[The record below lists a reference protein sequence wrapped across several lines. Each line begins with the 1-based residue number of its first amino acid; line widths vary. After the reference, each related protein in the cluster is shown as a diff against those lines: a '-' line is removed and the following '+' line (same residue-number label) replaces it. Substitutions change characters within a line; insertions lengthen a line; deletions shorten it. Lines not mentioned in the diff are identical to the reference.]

1 MTSIADSR
9 NPRRDK
15 HFSPRRLFRLGFV
28 LAAVVAFLAL
38 VFSFAPS
45 YIARYFIASE
55 LDARG
60 IESEGI
66 ETLEINPWTRELWL
80 GPARFGAGASSR
92 GTLGALNLTLH
103 VAPLF
108 ERRISI
114 ERLSLREV
122 DVTVTRSGDDL
133 LSLNGIPLA
142 PPVGAAD
149 APVKDGDVWTVGA
162 DAVEVR
168 DSRLI
173 FQNGDRGE
181 LATDLE
187 RLALT
192 GFKAWEPELPGR
204 FELAARVNDIQLYW
218 SGEATPF
225 AENITLVI
233 DSRIEGMDIPKMVRF
248 SGPLGLDRREGTYHA
263 QLRHTLSLPGSGG
276 VEGHTSGNIEI
287 DGVDYARSGVFE
299 LSLEKATV
307 QLDMSYALTNSG
319 NRVLKGAVALDLGPN
334 RTAVAEKTRFA
345 AAAGRVSVNELDVK
359 FTKDVGLEIT
369 GTSAVDIEGM
379 EFSGPIEISVDKLL
393 DLVVLLQ
400 SLSTTQAVTLADTGL
415 GDFSGRSLLVPS
427 SDVTTDRLS
436 AEFGAFKLESTEG
449 RLELALMASAELVKT
464 DIAAKQRRIAFG
476 NWQSGLEQLSVAS
489 GQGRLALEL
498 RGNSSIAE
506 GAASGPR
513 GESKVKALSAQVDQF
528 DLRAEPGNVS
538 LQLAAAGRA
547 KGFSGLAYA
556 KQALPE
562 FQVGVGAAHAVVT
575 KASIDS
581 QSGSL
586 RWQASGDATAES
598 VTASI
603 ANGEGGS
610 LALDRVE
617 IRALQAEE
625 PSRFAAD
632 ALIIKDMD
640 LKLKRSPAVAV
651 FSRFGAA
658 SRKATGA
665 ATLGGPKR
673 GAEATS
679 ASGNTSKRIDVRRV
693 QTLLTDLGYEP
704 GPADGLMG
712 RRTAAAIRGF
722 QRQEGLS
729 VDGRLSSNLVAALQL
744 KAAGPDDSDVAS
756 IPQGA
761 STSAPTGAAGLSVR
775 LGRLALTGIPVVRFR
790 DELITPNV
798 EIDSVIR
805 KLQIEN
811 LDTENT
817 DQRTQ
822 LTLIA
827 QLDERTD
834 VELAGWVS
842 GSMKNA
848 DLDVTAEVANLHLP
862 TYSPYFAE
870 FSGLHLKSGRLD
882 ATTKVQ
888 AAQGNLQGEI
898 QLSLAD
904 SGFRPSSKAD
914 TQGITE
920 KEGMPLETAID
931 LLKDA
936 DGRIALS
943 LPITGRV
950 SNPDVDFRPAINK
963 AIGNVLQMIF
973 PPTLIASMLASLAD
987 SSSPAFV
994 SIEFSPGSAELNQ
1007 AGKSAADSLARLLSE
1022 RPELSLTLCGRLTAQ
1037 DRSAVTSAG
1046 KTYSRQD
1053 ANAGGLFG
1061 ESSASPVLDQAEAK
1075 QAFTELAAE
1084 RMRAVRRHLTDRK
1097 GIDAAR
1103 ISECRPTVEAAD
1115 QGRPRVD
1122 VSL

>member
-15 HFSPRRLFRLGFV
+15 HFSPRRLFRLGLV
-28 LAAVVAFLAL
+28 LAAIIVFLAL

-45 YIARYFIASE
+45 YIARYLIASE
-55 LDARG
+55 LEARG
-60 IESEGI
+60 IEYEGI
-66 ETLEINPWTRELWL
+66 DTLEIDPWTRELWL
-80 GPARFGAGASSR
+80 GPAHFEAGPSNR
-92 GTLGALNLTLH
+92 GRLGALSLTLRI
-103 VAPLF
+103 APLF

-114 ERLSLREV
+114 E
-122 DVTVTRSGDDL
+122 
-133 LSLNGIPLA
+133 
-142 PPVGAAD
+142 
-149 APVKDGDVWTVGA
+149 
-162 DAVEVR
+162 
-168 DSRLI
+168 
-173 FQNGDRGE
+173 
-181 LATDLE
+181 LE
-187 RLALT
+187 
-192 GFKAWEPELPGR
+192 
-204 FELAARVNDIQLYW
+204 I
-218 SGEATPF
+218 
-225 AENITLVI
+225 
-233 DSRIEGMDIPKMVRF
+233 
-248 SGPLGLDRREGTYHA
+248 H
-263 QLRHTLSLPGSGG
+263 
-276 VEGHTSGNIEI
+276 
-287 DGVDYARSGVFE
+287 GVDYARSGVFE
-299 LSLEKATV
+299 LALEKATA
-307 QLDMSYALTNSG
+307 QLDMRYTLTDSG
-319 NRVLKGAVALDLGPN
+319 DRVLKGAVTVDLGPN
-334 RTAVAEKTRFA
+334 RTSVAEKTRFTSA
-345 AAAGRVSVNELDVK
+345 IARVSVNELDVK
-359 FTKDVGLEIT
+359 FTKDVGLEIA
-369 GTSAVDIEGM
+369 GKSAVDLEGI

-400 SLSTTQAVTLADTGL
+400 SLSATQAVTIADTGL
-415 GDFSGRSLLVPS
+415 GDFSGRSLVVPS
-427 SDVTTDRLS
+427 SDIKTDRLS
-436 AEFGAFKLESTEG
+436 AEFDAFNFESKGG
-449 RLELALMASAELVKT
+449 RLELALIASAELIKT
-464 DIAAKQRRIAFG
+464 NIVTKQRQIAVAK
-476 NWQSGLEQLSVAS
+476 WQSGLERLSVAS
-489 GQGRLALEL
+489 GQGRLALEI
-498 RGNSSIAE
+498 RGDSSIAE

-513 GESKVKALSAQVDQF
+513 GESKIKALSAQVDQF
-528 DLRAEPGNVS
+528 DLQAEPGNVS

-556 KQALPE
+556 KHALPE
-562 FQVGVGAAHAVVT
+562 FQVGVGAAHAALT

-610 LALDRVE
+610 LELNRAE
-617 IRALQAEE
+617 IKALQAEE

-640 LKLKRSPAVAV
+640 LELKRSPILAV
-651 FSRFGAA
+651 FSTPGAA
-658 SRKATGA
+658 SRKGVTAERRAEPQSA
-665 ATLGGPKR
+665 AAPS
-673 GAEATS
+673 S
-679 ASGNTSKRIDVRRV
+679 ASGRTSDKIDVRRV
-693 QTLLTDLGYEP
+693 QTLLTELGYEP

-722 QRQEGLS
+722 QRQEGLL
-729 VDGRLSSNLVAALQL
+729 VDGRLSSNLVAALEV
-744 KAAGPDDSDVAS
+744 KAAGTDNSDARS

-761 STSAPTGAAGLSVR
+761 STGAAESSVR
-775 LGRLALTGIPVVRFR
+775 IGRFALTGNPVVRFR

-798 EIDSVIR
+798 KIDSVIK
-805 KLQIEN
+805 KLQIED

-827 QLDERTD
+827 QVDERTD

-862 TYSPYFAE
+862 RYSPYFAE
-870 FSGLHLKSGRLD
+870 FSGLHLESGRLD

-904 SGFRPSSKAD
+904 TGFRPASKAD
-914 TQGITE
+914 TQRITE
-920 KEGMPLETAID
+920 KVGMPLETAVD

-950 SNPDVDFRPAINK
+950 SNPDVDFGPAINK
-963 AIGNVLQMIF
+963 AIGNVLQTVF

-987 SSSPAFV
+987 SSGPAFV

-1007 AGKSAADSLARLLSE
+1007 GGKSSADSLARLLSE

-1061 ESSASPVLDQAEAK
+1061 ESSASPVLDQAEAE

-1084 RMRAVRRHLTDRK
+1084 RMRAVRRYLTEGK
-1097 GIDAAR
+1097 GVDAAR

>member
-400 SLSTTQAVTLADTGL
+400 SLSATQAVTLADTGL

-562 FQVGVGAAHAVVT
+562 FQVGVGAAHAVVM

-920 KEGMPLETAID
+920 NEGMPLETAID